1 MRLVSLFLL
10 LFLAGVT
17 FGQSIDIVKA
27 TFDGQKVLINY
38 ELAFA
43 DASQKFTVS
52 LYSSY
57 DNYAVPIQGI
67 TGTVG
72 EGVVP
77 GENYHIN
84 WDVRSAL
91 PPTFD
96 GEIIFK
102 VKATKLIPALP
113 LNVIPFSVTAY
124 KRGQSIEINWT
135 GGRTGDKL
143 TIELQKGNETPQKV
157 IEKTYNNQNYS
168 WQIPTK
174 TKPGN
179 DYTVRIFNPDKS
191 ADTATSEKFSI
202 KPKYAVWM
210 KAIPFVVVGV
220 VIKLL
225 SGSDP
230 PPTTSKDLPVLTI
243 KPN

>member
-1 MRLVSLFLL
+1 MRLVSLYLF
-10 LFLAGVT
+10 LFLAGIGY
-17 FGQSIDIVKA
+17 GQSIDIVKA
-27 TFDGQKVLINY
+27 TFDGQKVIINY
-38 ELAFA
+38 ELAFE
-43 DASQKFTVS
+43 DASQKFAVS

-57 DNYAVPIQGI
+57 DNYAAPIQGL

-77 GENYHIN
+77 GRNYHIT
-84 WDVRSAL
+84 WDVRSEL

-113 LNVIPFSVTAY
+113 LNVTPFSVTAY
-124 KRGQSIEINWT
+124 KRGQSIEVQWT

-143 TIELQKGNETPQKV
+143 TIELQKGSDTPQKV

-174 TKPGN
+174 TKPGS
-179 DYTVRIFNPDKS
+179 DYTVRIFNPDRP
-191 ADTATSEKFSI
+191 ADTATSEKFAI
-202 KPKYAVWM
+202 KPKYPLWM

-220 VIKLL
+220 IIKFI
-225 SGSDP
+225 P
-230 PPTTSKDLPVLTI
+230 PPQTTSEDLPALTI